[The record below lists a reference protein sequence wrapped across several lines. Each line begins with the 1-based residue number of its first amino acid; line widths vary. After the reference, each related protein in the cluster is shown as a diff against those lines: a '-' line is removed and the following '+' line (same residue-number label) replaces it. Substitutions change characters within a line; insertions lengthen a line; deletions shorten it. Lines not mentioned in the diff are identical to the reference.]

1 MEKLRTL
8 IAFFIFSSIFTLV
21 AEEYHFAG
29 SHYLASFYDCD
40 HDALTDLSRLRQTM
54 HKAIELSGATILS
67 STDYV
72 FLPDGLTM
80 VWLLSESHASI
91 HTYPEHNACFIDLFT
106 CGENCSYEKFE
117 KYILDYLK
125 PKNCKSL
132 VLPRN

>member
-1 MEKLRTL
+1 MKTL
-8 IAFFIFSSIFTLV
+8 CSILFFCFVHQFCLS

-40 HDALTDLSRLRQTM
+40 HEALTDLDQLRKTM
-54 HKAIELSGATILS
+54 KKAIELSGATILS

-91 HTYPEHNACFIDLFT
+91 HTYPEHNACFVDLFT

-117 KYILDYLK
+117 KHILEYLS
-125 PKNCKSL
+125 PKNVQNRIIL
-132 VLPRN
+132 RN